1 MYIFKPIISIEPDKR
16 GGQPGIREMRITAAD
31 ILGWLASGME
41 IREIVEN
48 FTELTKEDILVALK
62 FSANR
67 QNKEVIAA

>member
-16 GGQPGIREMRITAAD
+16 SGQPCIREMRITAD

-48 FTELTKEDILVALK
+48 FTELTKEEILVALE

-67 QNKEVIAA
+67 QNREVIAG

>member
-16 GGQPGIREMRITAAD
+16 GGQPGIREMRITAD

-48 FTELTKEDILVALK
+48 FTELTKEDILVALE

-67 QNKEVIAA
+67 QNREVIAA

>member
-16 GGQPGIREMRITAAD
+16 GGQPGIREMRITSD

-48 FTELTKEDILVALK
+48 FTE
-62 FSANR
+62 
-67 QNKEVIAA
+67 

>member
-16 GGQPGIREMRITAAD
+16 SGQPCIREMRIAVAD

-48 FTELTKEDILVALK
+48 FTELTKEEILVALE

-67 QNKEVIAA
+67 QNREVIAA